1 MTYVLL
7 VALIFVLLVFKK
19 YSIDTGLTIA
29 ELKKDKDYF
38 RNTLWNRLYFLNKES
53 KSNDLQYQ
61 NIKKRIDVLIKDLD
75 DTDFSNFDGDAKHE
89 LISALKEIEFYG
101 DIKND

>member
-1 MTYVLL
+1 MSYVLL
-7 VALIFVLLVFKK
+7 VALILTLIVFKK

-53 KSNDLQYQ
+53 KANDAQYQ
-61 NIKKRIDVLIKDLD
+61 NVKKRLELLIKDIE
-75 DTDFSNFDGDAKHE
+75 DTDFDTFDGDAKYE

-101 DIKND
+101 DTKND

>member
-7 VALIFVLLVFKK
+7 VALIFLLIVFKK

-53 KSNDLQYQ
+53 KVNDAQYQ
-61 NIKKRIDVLIKDLD
+61 NVKKRIEILIKDIEE
-75 DTDFSNFDGDAKHE
+75 TDFNNFDGDAKYE

-101 DIKND
+101 DTKND